1 MYCSVED
8 IVREFKGITFYD
20 EYAPIPSGIKTA
32 TTKQDLEQ
40 WIEQESDYIDS
51 YVAKVY
57 HLPIAVDKKS
67 ALNVLK
73 RICIFRVSARV
84 KNKNELKEQVNQ
96 LNSDEKFLENKIMT
110 PNDDL
115 KMIANKTLIL
125 VGVPQIDPSG
135 GIAYSDSDGDCCP
148 KVFDTCKQQW

>member
-1 MYCSVED
+1 MYCSVDD
-8 IVREFKGITFYD
+8 IKREFKGLRFQDLDDPLDLT
-20 EYAPIPSGIKTA
+20 ETS
-32 TTKQDLEQ
+32 TTKQDVEE
-40 WIEQESDYIDS
+40 WITQESDFIDG

-57 HLPIAVDKKS
+57 HLPIASDKVS
-67 ALNVLK
+67 ALNILK

-84 KNKNELKEQVNQ
+84 KNKNELKEQVDQ
-96 LNSDEKFLENKIMT
+96 LNSDEKFLENKVMT

-115 KMIANKTLIL
+115 KMIAKKEIIL

-135 GIAYSDSDGDCCP
+135 GMAYSDADGECCP